1 MKSQRQSLDR
11 VRYVIKM
18 TKLRANG
25 VVGLFADST
34 LATPTRS
41 GIKTSYRMLT
51 FYVVRISSRHWNAG
65 SLARIT
71 LSSTRYKSSDF
82 SLRCIFVFRENET
95 RYKYTAVDFLVCYVF
110 CLDQESLPTFH
121 ECNQHGDCFLQH
133 SGPSL
138 VL

>member
-18 TKLRANG
+18 TKPQANCLLILLLHHLR
-25 VVGLFADST
+25 GLELNQLPNVT
-34 LATPTRS
+34 L
-41 GIKTSYRMLT
+41 
-51 FYVVRISSRHWNAG
+51 YVDRISSRHWNPG

-71 LSSTRYKSSDF
+71 LSSTRYKSFDF
-82 SLRCIFVFRENET
+82 SLRCIFVFRENQT
-95 RYKYTAVDFLVCYVF
+95 RYKYAVVDVFVYYVF

-121 ECNQHGDCFLQH
+121 ECNQQGDCFLQH